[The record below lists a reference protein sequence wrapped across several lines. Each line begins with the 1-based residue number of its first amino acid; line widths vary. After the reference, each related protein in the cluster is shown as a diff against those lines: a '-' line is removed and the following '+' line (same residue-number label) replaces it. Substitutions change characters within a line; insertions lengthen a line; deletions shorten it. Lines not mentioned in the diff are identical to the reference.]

1 MDTRTNFLT
10 RFNNVV
16 DINDYKLQNY
26 NSLESASKN
35 NYKDFYVIKN
45 KKDQI
50 VGQLAINYMNSAAV
64 SFDNSFDKLT
74 QTYLT
79 AYFFY
84 GIIEKYGNN
93 MKQYNVDMV
102 NLLIQFNAAG
112 IKKRKV
118 KKSKKQRKIKK
129 KSKTFRRFA

>member
-10 RFNNVV
+10 RFNAV
-16 DINDYKLQNY
+16 DVQNY
-26 NSLESASKN
+26 ELHSFNSIESASKN

-64 SFDNSFDKLT
+64 SFDNSLDKLT

-84 GIIEKYGNN
+84 DIIEKYGNN

-102 NLLIQFNAAG
+102 NWLIQFNAAG